1 MRRFWQY
8 VSSNARALLGFA
20 LRCLLAGVWLR
31 YGIGK
36 VESGWLTSNPLE
48 PLVELVAYGHTNAWL
63 PLYEPLSRWTLELGL
78 DGLLAVAFP
87 LTELAIAA
95 ALLSGAFVR
104 PALVLA
110 AFINLNLILSG
121 LAPWQIDGRII
132 VAELL
137 TLALGT
143 AASRYGWRS
152 LLIDLS
158 HHRSE
163 TTMPQAPRRVVA

>member
-1 MRRFWQY
+1 M
-8 VSSNARALLGFA
+8 SSNARSLLGFA

-36 VESGWLTSNPLE
+36 IESGWLTSNPLK
-48 PLVELVAYGHTNAWL
+48 PLVELVANGYTNAWL
-63 PLYEPLSRWTLELGL
+63 PLYEPLSRWALELGL
-78 DGLLAVAFP
+78 DRFLAVAFP
-87 LTELAIAA
+87 LTELAIAG
-95 ALLSGAFVR
+95 ALLSGVFFR
-104 PALVLA
+104 PALLLA

-132 VAELL
+132 LVELL
-137 TLALGT
+137 TLALG
-143 AASRYGWRS
+143 AAAGRYGWRS
-152 LLIDLS
+152 LSTLIS